1 MVSES
6 VVHAYAGG
14 AGGLVSMAAT
24 YPLMAISTRAAV
36 DRSARPGESMLHA
49 ARKVLAEEGI
59 RGLYDGLGS
68 SLLGV
73 GVSNFVYYFFFEA
86 AREFIIT
93 SRRVTHSATASMGTL
108 STIESI
114 VAGLIS
120 GTATAIVSN
129 PIWVVNTRQATGM
142 SRQVRAAKSASTNGA
157 NAGGA
162 AAPGA
167 AEPGAAPGAAP
178 SKAELQRLGF
188 IETLQDVVKKDG
200 VLALWRGLGPALV
213 LVTNPVLQYTVF
225 EQIKNHVLQARQL
238 RRAHTASAK
247 PLLTDIDFFWLGAVS
262 KLVATVITYPQ
273 IVIKSRRQALSN
285 ERNEK
290 RANLWTAM
298 TEIVEQEGFAG
309 LYRGLGSKLLQ
320 SILTAAILFASKE
333 RIYVLTKSLLEAST
347 RMAAVA

>member
-36 DRSARPGESMLHA
+36 DRSTRPGESMLHA
-49 ARKVLAEEGI
+49 AQKVLAEDGI

-86 AREFIIT
+86 AREFILT

-108 STIESI
+108 STLESI

-120 GTATAIVSN
+120 GTATAVVSN

-142 SRQVRAAKSASTNGA
+142 SRQVRAAKNASTNGA
-157 NAGGA
+157 DAGGA

-167 AEPGAAPGAAP
+167 AVPAATPGK
-178 SKAELQRLGF
+178 SEVQRLSF
-188 IETLQDVVKKDG
+188 LETLQDVVKKDG
-200 VLALWRGLGPALV
+200 FLALWRGLGPALV

-225 EQIKNHVLQARQL
+225 EQIKNRVLQSRQL
-238 RRAHTASAK
+238 RRAQTASAK

-347 RMAAVA
+347 RVVAVA

>member
-1 MVSES
+1 
-6 VVHAYAGG
+6 
-14 AGGLVSMAAT
+14 
-24 YPLMAISTRAAV
+24 
-36 DRSARPGESMLHA
+36 
-49 ARKVLAEEGI
+49 
-59 RGLYDGLGS
+59 
-68 SLLGV
+68 
-73 GVSNFVYYFFFEA
+73 
-86 AREFIIT
+86 
-93 SRRVTHSATASMGTL
+93 MGTL

-225 EQIKNHVLQARQL
+225 EQIKNRVLQARQL